1 MGFTTTGGYILGLCR
16 DSSVHTV
23 LLFCPTFRA
32 VPTCRTV
39 MVLAPKDSIRFA
51 VSSQPLDSLPNWLVN
66 GTKVKIKKREE
77 HTMLPRYLVTTG
89 WCIKQ
94 HFFRR
99 PQVTLFIK
107 RTVQTLILMMH
118 KKNHQGPRQR
128 GAWHLW
134 WYSALFDNRVDIF
147 NHLWPRHLWISCDWQ
162 ALSFFN
168 GN

>member
-66 GTKVKIKKREE
+66 GTKVKIKK
-77 HTMLPRYLVTTG
+77 
-89 WCIKQ
+89 K
-94 HFFRR
+94 RR
-99 PQVTLFIK
+99 AHNATPIPGHY
-107 RTVQTLILMMH
+107 RMMH
-118 KKNHQGPRQR
+118 KTTLFKETSSYPLRKEGGANTHPNDAQEKSPGP
-128 GAWHLW
+128 
-134 WYSALFDNRVDIF
+134 
-147 NHLWPRHLWISCDWQ
+147 
-162 ALSFFN
+162 
-168 GN
+168 